1 MAIQFPADPASQTPI
16 NTLSP
21 NSTPIANTENTLTY
35 VWNGSAW
42 IGSGDPADVAPNL
55 QAVTDQGNT
64 TTNSLQVGPPPE
76 VGDIGIN
83 VVSPG
88 GLAAASVGTNLDGQ
102 GAQNGGHLGVWYSDD
117 TGAQVFTSTGDIR
130 ICTDGA
136 LPELE
141 SSITLGGGLEPTEN
155 NWLVL
160 NSEGA
165 AAFSGKA
172 TSAETEEDDSDA
184 TLVTKGYVDAQNN
197 YQQGTWNPYATT
209 EGSFDQNA
217 VSSYQS
223 QTGVFTRIGQQVT
236 ATFWLAADAVNW
248 NYVAPASAASNFYVG
263 LLPYDVDPNKTVSGS
278 SLTFIQNSADFQ
290 FRGYV
295 TQQGQYPVILFT
307 KFVLQ
312 GGSYRD
318 VVAQFQNIFG
328 NLGSGI
334 QIQVTY
340 ITDDTDWIPQNGAQ
354 ADG

>member
-102 GAQNGGHLGVWYSDD
+102 GAENGGHLGVWYADD

-172 TSAETEEDDSDA
+172 TSAETEEADSDD
-184 TLVTKGYVDAQNN
+184 TLATKGYVDAQNN
-197 YQQGTWNPYATT
+197 YQQGTWTPYATSAAAFLQS
-209 EGSFDQNA
+209 G
-217 VSSYQS
+217 VSAYAAQS
-223 QTGVFTRIGQQVT
+223 GTFTRIGNQVT
-236 ATFWLAADAVNW
+236 AIFWMRAAEDSW
-248 NYVAPASAASNFYVG
+248 DYVAPITQASDFYVG
-263 LLPYDVDPNKTVSGS
+263 LLPYDIDTNFPTGS
-278 SLTFIQNSADFQ
+278 SLVYIMRSSDFQ
-290 FRGYV
+290 FRGYA
-295 TQQGQYPVILFT
+295 QQSGELPVIVFT
-307 KFVLQ
+307 KFALNS
-312 GGSYRD
+312 GSYTD
-318 VVAQFQNIFG
+318 QNVPFQEIFG

-334 QIQVTY
+334 QFQVTY
-340 ITDDTDWIPQNGAQ
+340 LTNDTTWQPQNGAQ